1 MMKTSASMKFY
12 SYTLMLFLMLLYLGP
27 LFFLFNISF
36 LTQPEFLNDPLSLPK
51 DIKWSNYT
59 DAWVQG
65 KFAHYIWNSLFYTAA
80 ATFGTIFVSLFAA
93 YPIARGYIKW
103 TGFFY
108 LFFLLSQFLP
118 NALVTQYKLMLSFKQ
133 MLPAIAQNTQWGYI
147 LLKTSGTGVIFML
160 FVGYIK
166 SISRDLDEAASMDGS
181 GYTRFVFRIM
191 LPLMKPVLATSIILT
206 AIAVWNDFIG
216 PLLYLTKD
224 EIRPITAG
232 LWTFKGTYGNQWPL
246 LAAGIAIVAA
256 PLMALYTFIQKYIV
270 DGALAGAVKS

>member
-1 MMKTSASMKFY
+1 MKASASLKFY
-12 SYTLMLFLMLLYLGP
+12 SYLLMLFLMVLYLGP
-27 LFFLFNISF
+27 LFFLFNIS
-36 LTQPEFLNDPLSLPK
+36 LQTYPEFLTKPLALPEK
-51 DIKWSNYT
+51 FQWVNYLE
-59 DAWVQG
+59 AWKQG
-65 KFAHYIWNSLFYTAA
+65 NFAHYIWNSIFYTAT
-80 ATFGTIFVSLFAA
+80 ATLSTVLVSLFAA

-103 TGFFY
+103 TGFLY

-118 NALVTQYKLMLSFKQ
+118 NPLVTQYKLMLEMRQ
-133 MLPAIAQNTQWGYI
+133 ILPGIAYNTQWGYI

-181 GYTRFVFRIM
+181 GYVRFIFHIM
-191 LPLMKPVLATSIILT
+191 LPLMKPVLATGIILT

-216 PLLYLTKD
+216 PLMYLTKK
-224 EIRPITAG
+224 EFYPITAG
-232 LWTFKGTYGNQWPL
+232 LWSFKGTYGNQWPL

-256 PLMALYTFIQKYIV
+256 PLMVLYTFIQKYIV